1 MANEV
6 TDKVEEQRKILIKL
20 AIAYRVCDEK
30 DKKKFED
37 KMEEKEKY
45 MRDIFSKIH
54 DL

>member
-1 MANEV
+1 M
-6 TDKVEEQRKILIKL
+6 DKVEEQRKILFKL